1 MSMAFWAWVVLTVVL
16 ALAESIN
23 ADLLVLPWSA
33 GAAVAA
39 ALEAFHVASGWQWVA
54 FLGISSAV
62 LVIVQRA
69 RRRRT
74 GSESDPRGGGP
85 LS

>member
-1 MSMAFWAWVVLTVVL
+1 MSVAFWAWVILAVVL
-16 ALAESIN
+16 ALSESIS

-39 ALEAFHVASGWQWVA
+39 ALEAFHASSGWQWLA
-54 FLGISSAV
+54 FFGLSSAV

-69 RRRRT
+69 KRRRER
-74 GSESDPRGGGP
+74 SESGPRGEGP